1 MKSKIIISLTF
12 LFSLVFEVK
21 AQARFIDYGKITY
34 ERSQNQYLLIGQEK
48 IEASM
53 VLQEMAKTY
62 PHLIKDQF
70 VLEFNANQSAYKLA
84 KENEEQKVF
93 WEISRPSIENK
104 RVLNFKERT
113 SSAGLLFYGA
123 SLLVE
128 DKMRSYTWK
137 IGDEVRTIAGF
148 ECRKATTTIC
158 DSVVVVAFFTD
169 EIPVS
174 GGPESFNG
182 LPGMILGLAVPRL
195 YTTWFATKLEL
206 VMPTAESFIIP
217 GKRKKKNFAEYM
229 QEMNKAGNHIE
240 QDSQARFVWEANL

>member
-1 MKSKIIISLTF
+1 MKSIVTIFIF
-12 LFSLVFEVK
+12 LLSGMTLELN
-21 AQARFIDYGKITY
+21 AQARFIDYGKITF

-48 IEASM
+48 IDASM

-70 VLEFNANQSAYKLA
+70 VLDFNANQSSYKLA
-84 KENEEQKVF
+84 KENEEQKIF
-93 WEISRPSIENK
+93 WEISSPNMDNK
-104 RVLNFKERT
+104 RVMNFKENT
-113 SSAGLLFYGA
+113 SAEGLTFYGA

-128 DKMRSYTWK
+128 DNLRKYTWK
-137 IGDEVRTIAGF
+137 IADEVRTIAGF

-206 VMPTAESFIIP
+206 VTPASESFIIT
-217 GKRKKKNFAEYM
+217 GKRKKKTFTEYM
-229 QEMNKAGNHIE
+229 QEVVKAGNHSE
-240 QDSQARFVWEANL
+240 DESRQRFLWEANL